1 MIRLFKIFIRI
12 ALPLYSFGEII
23 DHQSIDR
30 RGAGR
35 GITRKWNGMNM
46 TADARDY
53 SGIDIC
59 SDRSFL
65 VEPVGSIFVA
75 EFRKRDV

>member
-1 MIRLFKIFIRI
+1 
-12 ALPLYSFGEII
+12 
-23 DHQSIDR
+23 
-30 RGAGR
+30 
-35 GITRKWNGMNM
+35 MNM
-46 TADARDY
+46 AADARDD